1 MRRLLT
7 IIVSGLFLVGGS
19 IAAKASAT
27 NAIEKKTT
35 ADSEFVLEHA
45 NDLFNA
51 EQATLNSHASHSSHS
66 SHASHSSHSSH
77 SSHRSGF

>member
-7 IIVSGLFLVGGS
+7 IIVSGFFLVGGS
-19 IAAKASAT
+19 LAAKAMD
-27 NAIEKKTT
+27 NAVEKKTNE
-35 ADSEFVLEHA
+35 DSEFVLEHA

-51 EQATLNSHASHSSHS
+51 EQGILASHASHSSHS